1 MSRHLKKAVLPG
13 LLLLAVYYAVFGGE
27 YSWFELRN
35 ARAAVA
41 QEELELTELHRQID
55 SLRAWA
61 DSLQVDSV
69 TLERIAREQFGLVR
83 PGEVLYR
90 FTEPSD
96 AVTAQPDSVSG
107 TAR

>member
-1 MSRHLKKAVLPG
+1 MHRLKQAVLPT

-27 YSWFELRN
+27 YSWFDLRTT
-35 ARAAVA
+35 RAAVE
-41 QEELELTELHRQID
+41 QEEAELAELHRQID

-90 FTEPSD
+90 FVETG
-96 AVTAQPDSVSG
+96 DSISLPIDSTG
-107 TAR
+107 LTAR

>member
-1 MSRHLKKAVLPG
+1 MSRHLKNGVLLG
-13 LLLLAVYYAVFGGE
+13 LLLLAVYFAVFGGE

-61 DSLQVDSV
+61 DSLQIDPV

-96 AVTAQPDSVSG
+96 AVTAPPDSLGS

>member
-1 MSRHLKKAVLPG
+1 VHRLKEVLLAG

-27 YSWFELRN
+27 YSWFELRD
-35 ARAAVA
+35 ARAAVER
-41 QEELELTELHRQID
+41 EELELAELHRQID

-61 DSLQVDSV
+61 DSLQIDSV

-90 FTEPSD
+90 FAEPSPEGPT
-96 AVTAQPDSVSG
+96 VRDSVG
-107 TAR
+107 DAAR

>member
-1 MSRHLKKAVLPG
+1 MNRHLKNAVLLG
-13 LLLLAVYYAVFGGE
+13 LLLLSVYYAVFGGE
-27 YSWFELRN
+27 YAWFELRN

-41 QEELELTELHRQID
+41 QEESELAELHRQID

-61 DSLQVDSV
+61 DLLQVDSV

-90 FTEPSD
+90 FTGPSD
-96 AVTAQPDSVSG
+96 AVTAQPDSVGG